1 MFDIWGGMLLALG
14 TKAAAACAWTLAIGL
29 SRRSASTRAGSF
41 LLVHGDGELTFRMA
55 RSRSLRK

>member
-1 MFDIWGGMLLALG
+1 MFDIWGGHAPRARDESRG
-14 TKAAAACAWTLAIGL
+14 SVRVDIGDWIEP
-29 SRRSASTRAGSF
+29 SKRVDPCRF